1 MHRDCL
7 EYEAQRARDPLKH
20 AFKVQEQESKEIT
33 CNLFKLTLDNALHYR
48 AFLDYENLV
57 HLTDQCDGQVG
68 QRGHV
73 LLIGFLHPAH
83 SIHSL
88 SAGSIGSA

>member
-1 MHRDCL
+1 ML
-7 EYEAQRARDPLKH
+7 FSPSVPLTH
-20 AFKVQEQESKEIT
+20 SHPPPSLASTPV
-33 CNLFKLTLDNALHYR
+33 R
-48 AFLDYENLV
+48 
-57 HLTDQCDGQVG
+57 QVG

-88 SAGSIGSA
+88 SAGTVGSACERERGRQRESETVCACVRAKRDM